1 MSIASILHPE
11 RYHGFS
17 ATPPFFEGWYYKLVS
32 ADGETRFAIIP
43 GIYLSTDSSK
53 SHCFVQVYNSDTE
66 QVHFHRFPPEAFS
79 SSRDDF
85 QIQIGSNTFS
95 TDMISLNIDD
105 EIGQIS
111 GELTF
116 INQMPWPVR
125 FLSPGAMGWFAWVPF
140 MECYHGILSMDHL
153 IQGQLNYEGKPLDF
167 SGGRGYREKDW
178 GKRFPSAWIWG
189 QCNHFPD
196 PGVSVTFSVAVI
208 PWVGLSFTGF
218 IIGFLHDGVLY
229 RFTTYLNA
237 RIEDLIY
244 DDKEIILVIRNKS
257 HRLHIHALRSKG
269 GVLHAPTLNEMDRRI
284 IETINSSVEIRFETI
299 SGELIYE
306 GVGQHAGLE
315 VVGDLEKLLAI
326 THR

>member
-11 RYHGFS
+11 CFHGFS

-32 ADGETRFAIIP
+32 ADEKTRFAIIP
-43 GIYLSTDSSK
+43 GIYLSQDPLK
-53 SHCFVQVYNSDTE
+53 SHSFVQVFNSEDD
-66 QVHFHRFPPEAFS
+66 QVHFHRYPLNAFS
-79 SSRDDF
+79 SSRGDF

-95 TDMISLNIDD
+95 TDKISLNIDD
-105 EIGQIS
+105 EIGKIS
-111 GELTF
+111 GTLNF
-116 INQMPWPVR
+116 IDQIPWPVR
-125 FLSPGAMGWFAWVPF
+125 FFSPGAMGWFAWVPF

-153 IQGQLNYEGKPLDF
+153 IQGQLHYDGKSLDF

-218 IIGFLHDGVLY
+218 IIGFLYDGKLH

-237 RIEDLIY
+237 RIEDLSY
-244 DDKEIILVIRNKS
+244 DEKEITLVIRNKS
-257 HRLHIHALRSKG
+257 HRLYIHALRRNG
-269 GVLHAPTLNEMDRRI
+269 GILQAPTLNEMDRRI

-306 GVGQHAGLE
+306 GVGQNAGLE
-315 VVGDLEKLLAI
+315 VVGNLEKLLMM
-326 THR
+326 TRR